1 MKRMSADAFF
11 DSNILL
17 YSVSSDSIK
26 AARAM
31 ALINAGGVISVQV
44 LNEFANVSRRKYD
57 VSFDKVRKA
66 LAAFRELCAVRP
78 LDVETHD
85 AALDIAERYRF
96 DMYDSLIVASALR
109 AGCRTL
115 YSEDLQH
122 GQVVDGLTIRNPFIS

>member
-1 MKRMSADAFF
+1 MSADAFF

-57 VSFDKVRKA
+57 VSFDKIRKA
-66 LAAFRELCAVRP
+66 LSAFRELCAVRP

-85 AALDIAERYRF
+85 TALDIAERYRF

-109 AGCRTL
+109 AGCKTL
-115 YSEDLQH
+115 YTEDLQH

>member
-1 MKRMSADAFF
+1 MSADAFF

-31 ALINAGGVISVQV
+31 ALISAGGVISVQV

-57 VSFDKVRKA
+57 VSFDKMRKA
-66 LAAFRELCAVRP
+66 LSAFRELCAVRP

-85 AALDIAERYRF
+85 TALDIAERCRF

-109 AGCRTL
+109 AGCKTL
-115 YSEDLQH
+115 YTEDLQH

>member
-1 MKRMSADAFF
+1 MSADAFF

-17 YSVSSDSIK
+17 YSVSSDAIK

-57 VSFDKVRKA
+57 VPFDKIRKA
-66 LAAFRELCAVRP
+66 LSAFRELCVIRP

-85 AALDIAERYRF
+85 TALDIAERYRF
-96 DMYDSLIVASALR
+96 HIYDSLIIASALR
-109 AGCRTL
+109 AGCKTL
-115 YSEDLQH
+115 YTEDLRH
-122 GQVVDGLTIRNPFIS
+122 GQVIDGLTVRNPFIS